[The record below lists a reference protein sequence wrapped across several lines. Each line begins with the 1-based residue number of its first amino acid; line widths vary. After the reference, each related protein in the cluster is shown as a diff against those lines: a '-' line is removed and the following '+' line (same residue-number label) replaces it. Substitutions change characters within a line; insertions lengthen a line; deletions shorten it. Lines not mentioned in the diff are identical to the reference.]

1 MCGYFG
7 DASGRCRCAPDQ
19 IARYRARVSGPLLDR
34 IDMHIEVPNMTRDL
48 LLHRNRAP
56 AESSAQV
63 RARVEAAHQRQVQ
76 RAGKTNAR
84 LNTREI
90 EQHCRLTAQQNRML
104 AQAIDKLGLSGRAL
118 HRILKL
124 ARTIADLESSSGI
137 ADTHL
142 TEAIAYR
149 KLDRRTGVNSGETPN

>member
-7 DASGRCRCAPDQ
+7 DSSGRCRCAPDQ
-19 IARYRARVSGPLLDR
+19 IARYRARISGPLLDR
-34 IDMHIEVPNMTRDL
+34 IDMHIEVPNMTREL
-48 LLHRNRAP
+48 LLHGNRPA

-63 RARVEAAHQRQVQ
+63 RVRVEAAHQHQLQ
-76 RAGKTNAR
+76 RAGKANAR

-90 EQHCRLTAQQNRML
+90 EQHCQRTAPQNRML
-104 AQAIDKLGLSGRAL
+104 AQAIEKLGLSGRAL

-124 ARTIADLESSSGI
+124 ARTIADLESSPGI

-149 KLDRRTGVNSGETPN
+149 TLDRRTGL